1 MGLWNK
7 IKEKAKGELI
17 DIIEWID
24 PTNDTMV
31 YRYQR
36 MGNEIKNG
44 AKLTVRESQVAVF
57 INEGELADVF
67 PPGMYT
73 LETSNLPIL
82 STLKGWKHGFNSPFK
97 AEVYF
102 ISTKTFNN
110 MKWGTPNVFYV
121 RDQDFGRVSLR
132 AFGTYSFKITDAAKF
147 IREVSGTDGEFTT
160 DEVSGELRSMII
172 TQFIDS
178 VGKSGLSLLDFAS
191 NYKDLSNFSEKQLK
205 SDFSAYGLDITKFLI
220 SSISLPEALQK
231 KLDEGTGMNMLGD
244 MNKYQQMKSAD
255 AMEAA
260 AKNPGL
266 GGGMEGMMGMAMMNQ
281 MMNQN
286 QQNNQYQQNQ
296 YQQQQQYQQQY
307 QQTAPPPPPPVA
319 QFHASV
325 NGQQMGPLGMQQIQQ
340 MVQQNQI
347 TKATL
352 VWKQGMAGWTAAGQV
367 PELANFF
374 GAMPPPPPPPPP
386 M

>member
-1 MGLWNK
+1 MGFWNK
-7 IKEKAKGELI
+7 VKEKAKGELI

-24 PTNDTMV
+24 QTNDTMV

-102 ISTKTFNN
+102 ISTKMFKN
-110 MKWGTPNVFYV
+110 MKWGTPNVFYI

-132 AFGTYSFKITDAAKF
+132 AFGTYTFKIDDAAKF

-160 DEVSGELRSMII
+160 EEVSGELRSLII

-178 VGKSGLSLLDFAS
+178 IGESKLSLLDFAS
-191 NYKDLSNFSEKQLK
+191 NYKDLSKFSEKKL
-205 SDFSAYGLDITKFLI
+205 SEEFAEYGLKITKFLI

-260 AKNPGL
+260 ANNPGL

-286 QQNNQYQQNQ
+286 QQKQPQ
-296 YQQQQQYQQQY
+296 YQQQQQYQQP
-307 QQTAPPPPPPVA
+307 APPPPPPPAA

-325 NGQQMGPLGMQQIQQ
+325 NGQQMVVGMQQIQQ
-340 MVQQNQI
+340 MIQQNQI

-352 VWKQGMAGWTAAGQV
+352 MWKQGMAGWTAAGQV
-367 PELANFF
+367 PELANLF
-374 GAMPPPPPPPPP
+374 GAVPPPPPPPPP

>member
-1 MGLWNK
+1 MGFWNK
-7 IKEKAKGELI
+7 VKEKAKGELI

-24 PTNDTMV
+24 QTDDTIV
-31 YRYQR
+31 YRYER

-82 STLKGWKHGFNSPFK
+82 STLKGWKYGFNSPFK

-102 ISTKTFNN
+102 VSTKLFKN
-110 MKWGTPNVFYV
+110 MKWGTPNVFYI

-132 AFGTYSFKITDAAKF
+132 AFGTYTYKINDAAKF

-160 DEVSGELRSMII
+160 DEVSGELRSLII
-172 TQFIDS
+172 TRFIDS
-178 VGKSGLSLLDFAS
+178 IGESKLSLLDFAS
-191 NYKDLSNFSEKQLK
+191 SYKDLSDFCAKQLK
-205 SDFSAYGLDITKFLI
+205 SEFAEYGLDITKFLI
-220 SSISLPEALQK
+220 SSISLPDALQK

-255 AMEAA
+255 AMESA

-266 GGGMEGMMGMAMMNQ
+266 GGGMEGMMGMAMMQQ

-286 QQNNQYQQNQ
+286 NNNQQQQ
-296 YQQQQQYQQQY
+296 QQQQQQY
-307 QQTAPPPPPPVA
+307 APPPPPPV
-319 QFHASV
+319 QFYASV
-325 NGQQMGPLGMQQIQQ
+325 NGQQMGPLGYQQLQQ

-347 TKATL
+347 TRQTL
-352 VWKQGMAGWTAAGQV
+352 MWKSGMAGWIPAGQV

-374 GAMPPPPPPPPP
+374 GAVPPPPPP